1 MRPKAGTDLFKQAP
15 VDWLRKTQQKDD
27 ASTNLNDSVKVT
39 SASLLPAG
47 HTVTTHSSQQFSCGW
62 YQTQH
67 LKRSVSTY
75 QNDVVSQL
83 CDWFQNSMHN
93 PPLLDSTCAT
103 VNAMRHFLIDSCNCA
118 HASSSN
124 HHKHNN

>member
-15 VDWLRKTQQKDD
+15 VDWLRKTQQNDD
-27 ASTNLNDSVKVT
+27 ASTNLNDAVKVT

-47 HTVTTHSSQQFSCGW
+47 HPVATHSSQQFSCGW

-67 LKRSVSTY
+67 SKRSISTY
-75 QNDVVSQL
+75 RNDVVSQL
-83 CDWFQNSMHN
+83 CDWFLNSMHN

-103 VNAMRHFLIDSCNCA
+103 VNATRHFLIDSFNCA
-118 HASSSN
+118 PASSSN
-124 HHKHNN
+124 HHKRND